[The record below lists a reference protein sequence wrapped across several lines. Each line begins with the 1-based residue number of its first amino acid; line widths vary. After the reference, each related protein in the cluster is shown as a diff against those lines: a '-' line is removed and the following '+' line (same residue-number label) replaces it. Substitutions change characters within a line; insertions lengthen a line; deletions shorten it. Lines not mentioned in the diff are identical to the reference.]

1 MKFTRAAPASCRESA
16 LAMLA
21 RRAHTRL
28 ELQQKLRRKQF
39 ETDEIEAVLDR
50 LAERGLVDDRK
61 TASSIVRT
69 QSARGR
75 GRGRLASELSA
86 KGVSREDSAAAL
98 DELDPAEEAANLAR
112 VLARKARSL
121 SASLTPQARSKKLFD
136 HLVRRGYSPGA
147 VLAALRKKGEPA
159 DDEP

>member
-1 MKFTRAAPASCRESA
+1 
-16 LAMLA
+16 MLA
-21 RRAHTRL
+21 RRAHTRR
-28 ELQQKLRRKQF
+28 ELQQKLRKKGF
-39 ETDEIEAVLDR
+39 EAQEIGSVLEG

-86 KGVSREDSAAAL
+86 KGVSREDAAAAM
-98 DELDPAEEAANLAR
+98 DELDPADESASLTR
-112 VLARKARSL
+112 LLARKDRSL
-121 SASLTPQARSKKLFD
+121 SASLTPRARSKKLFD

-147 VLAALRKKGEPA
+147 VLEALRKKGEPA
-159 DDEP
+159 DDD

>member
-1 MKFTRAAPASCRESA
+1 
-16 LAMLA
+16 MLA
-21 RRAHTRL
+21 RRAHTRR
-28 ELQQKLRRKQF
+28 ELQQKLRKKGF
-39 ETDEIEAVLDR
+39 EAQEIGSVLDG

-86 KGVSREDSAAAL
+86 KGVSREDAAAAL
-98 DELDPAEEAANLAR
+98 DELDPADESASLTR
-112 VLARKARSL
+112 LLARKDRSL
-121 SASLTPQARSKKLFD
+121 SASLTPRARSKKLFD

-147 VLAALRKKGEPA
+147 VLEALRKKGEPA
-159 DDEP
+159 DDDD

>member
-1 MKFTRAAPASCRESA
+1 
-16 LAMLA
+16 MLA
-21 RRAHTRL
+21 RRAHTRR
-28 ELQQKLRRKQF
+28 ELQQKLRKKGC
-39 ETDEIEAVLDR
+39 EAEEIGSVLEG

-86 KGVSREDSAAAL
+86 KGVSREDAAAAM
-98 DELDPAEEAANLAR
+98 DELDPADESASLTR
-112 VLARKARSL
+112 LLARKDRSL
-121 SASLTPQARSKKLFD
+121 SASLTPRARSKKLFD

-147 VLAALRKKGEPA
+147 VLEALRKKGEPA
-159 DDEP
+159 DDD

>member
-1 MKFTRAAPASCRESA
+1 
-16 LAMLA
+16 MLA
-21 RRAHTRL
+21 RRAHTRR
-28 ELQQKLRRKQF
+28 ELQQKLRKKGF
-39 ETDEIEAVLDR
+39 EADEIGCVLDG

-86 KGVSREDSAAAL
+86 KGVSREDAAAAME
-98 DELDPAEEAANLAR
+98 ELDPADEAANLQR
-112 VLARKARSL
+112 LLARRDRSL

-147 VLAALRKKGEPA
+147 VIEALRKKGEPA
-159 DDEP
+159 DDD

>member
-1 MKFTRAAPASCRESA
+1 
-16 LAMLA
+16 MLA
-21 RRAHTRL
+21 RRAHTRREL
-28 ELQQKLRRKQF
+28 EQKLRKKGF
-39 ETDEIEAVLDR
+39 EAEEVGSVLEG

-86 KGVSREDSAAAL
+86 KGVSREDAAAAL
-98 DELDPAEEAANLAR
+98 DELDPADESASLTR
-112 VLARKARSL
+112 LLARKDRSL
-121 SASLTPQARSKKLFD
+121 SASLTPRARSKKLFD

-147 VLAALRKKGEPA
+147 VLEALRKKGEPA
-159 DDEP
+159 DDDD